1 MTTCDSSTSTGASL
15 QNNQDADV
23 FTVRVRS
30 DLQCSKSLKSLIQET
45 LSSPSTILPSKSPT
59 LLREVEEEQFTF
71 TLPVPEQRQLQQE
84 KQQYQVLHHN
94 SFSQQTNVQ
103 QPIPGQPQTIMPTR
117 ELAQHHSIIQPAHIL
132 PMQQLNIVG
141 QPIQSFLQPRPQM
154 VSQRMVNP
162 SQVYLRP
169 QNPHPYQ
176 QPQATQWPAIWQ
188 PPQQQHQVQQSAP
201 RQPIPFYVLQQVVP
215 ENNVQVTQS
224 THQVVTNI
232 QQLHQAQVP
241 QQGTKIQQA
250 QRQVSQGSE
259 ANLIQSQAQPQNIN
273 IFKQQQG
280 QIQNNPVA
288 VSQPLSPVTPVNT
301 EQFINS
307 QGDVAF
313 KRKDSYGR
321 VIFRCG
327 SCEFESPSEQN
338 LIIHMASCKLTS
350 GQKKIYFQA
359 KNHWMPLLQKNLRPS
374 VQTMLQR
381 LLSEEKDSN
390 TLVLLFRRV
399 VYEIT
404 KQETHESSN
413 DLLCVVMA
421 LRKEHF
427 EKSLVYML
435 TMEESLIDGQNPHTL
450 NFCTLAFKK
459 YFQNIEFTEKI
470 RKATLNLICTQIGTE
485 TFVKI
490 TNFVFYDGEK
500 NNSGQSAAHLLNISF
515 PALRCAIAEGKIQ
528 LTMFHKS
535 FAKFRLNTVP
545 VCGANYNSMST
556 NLFKAFI
563 KKALLSTPDLRRHQ
577 SLLSQLFNKTISE
590 EEFRAQ
596 FTAGSGTLK
605 EAMKQF
611 YPNYKY
617 AVKNKLEDI
626 KYFSKIYNKELAMDL
641 ILVFQ
646 QSEVVKTVESYEHLL
661 KVLLGKK
668 EQSSFSN
675 LYISDQK
682 ILNDYK
688 ASIEHLQTHCKKP
701 ASFSDLQAIL
711 KTKYMLTT
719 ARLAFTNT
727 GDLVTPPPIIEDH
740 TLETRQNISVGRI
753 VEQPTFKIGQTV
765 NVSPIIEDHIIET
778 GQTVPKGQMLE
789 TIQNVPVSP
798 IVEDYTKQIVPASP
812 IQTPDLEA
820 LPSPIQEASVKEKPV
835 QVSQISQMDPLHET
849 VEIMYDSGSGSCS
862 PGLSGSPSDKQ
873 GLVNSKICGSC
884 EGCLNQKP
892 CNCAFCLADKPE
904 LLELCKTKRC
914 ELYTQSITLKIQGTK
929 IKKIRSKR
937 CGICSGCMVNDCG
950 VCIICQKKA
959 SGESLRSNQ
968 FCYNKKCHRKV
979 IKTRCGF
986 CQGCKRTEDCG
997 KCLKCTVASQSGPCN
1012 LRQCSRP
1019 FIDTNLSGKINQPS
1033 SKVPDK
1039 GEDLVENGMR
1049 KTLRETEKETAR
1061 RPDELALAEAYE
1073 AKKLAFEAKTLLIRK
1088 YTQKTSKEMV
1098 VCKKELIEYINFNIN
1113 LKQLFVSCK
1122 LVAPEH
1128 LDKAVLRL
1136 TENFVFFR
1144 REVLGRRM
1152 LLTELHYVFENLDVS
1167 EDGITES
1174 FNYTKA
1180 SSETKA
1186 APSNPPMDE
1195 SVSFLP
1201 KEPAMEDVNIILN
1214 YKTHSEWR
1222 MTVNGLTRNYVA
1234 VFTEDHVFFC
1244 PNTFRIP
1251 NLYDGYEFQY
1261 KMFSTREG
1269 KIYLPEEI
1277 RPANTKE
1284 CHFYTVSNLEEYEK
1298 HFLNLQDLHE
1308 SSSLFKVSDFECLF
1322 TEFDMTTGCEVQLS
1336 PCVLHPVDA
1345 NKEPFPDNKLIQ
1357 VMNHLVGTA
1366 MAGLKFMR
1374 QYSCELN
1381 VSPPSQPQ
1389 ARVQYICLSFTDY
1402 TIFTPQKFFPNV
1414 AQEFQDNISC
1424 GQELVGKECKIGNTR
1439 IMKLSYEVNL
1449 FSNQLLG
1456 QSTQKK
1462 MLPARI
1468 IDSKDLPSA
1477 QTSKPFA
1484 IPQSLLP
1491 MYDIKNIVT
1500 QPIKRITRK
1509 IISKTTRKWEDG
1521 KTVHMLMFE
1530 PIKDL
1535 FGNFL
1540 PKTLEVGSHVNI
1552 IITVMINDKN
1562 TK

>member
-1 MTTCDSSTSTGASL
+1 M
-15 QNNQDADV
+15 
-23 FTVRVRS
+23 RVRS
-30 DLQCSKSLKSLIQET
+30 DLQCSKSLKSLIKET
-45 LSSPSTILPSKSPT
+45 LSSPSIILPSKSPT

-71 TLPVPEQRQLQQE
+71 TLPVPEQQQLQQE
-84 KQQYQVLHHN
+84 KQQYQVQHHN
-94 SFSQQTNVQ
+94 SFSQQTYVQ

-117 ELAQHHSIIQPAHIL
+117 QLAQQHQSTIQPVHLL

-141 QPIQSFLQPRPQM
+141 QPIQRFLQPGPQM

-162 SQVYLRP
+162 SQVCLRP
-169 QNPHPYQ
+169 QNPPPYQ
-176 QPQATQWPAIWQ
+176 QPQPTQWPAIWQ
-188 PPQQQHQVQQSAP
+188 PPQQQHLVQHSAT
-201 RQPIPFYVLQQVVP
+201 RQPIPLYVLQQVVP
-215 ENNVQVTQS
+215 ANNIQVNPS

-241 QQGTKIQQA
+241 QQGAQIQQA
-250 QRQVSQGSE
+250 QRQVSQSCE

-273 IFKQQQG
+273 ICKQQQS
-280 QIQNNPVA
+280 QVQNT
-288 VSQPLSPVTPVNT
+288 PVTPVNT
-301 EQFINS
+301 EQFRNS

-321 VIFRCG
+321 VIFRCA

-338 LIIHMASCKLTS
+338 LIIHMASCQLTS
-350 GQKKIYFQA
+350 VQKKIYFQA
-359 KNHWMPLLQKNLRPS
+359 KNHWMPLLRNNLRPS

-404 KQETHESSN
+404 KQESQESSN
-413 DLLCVVMA
+413 DMLCVVMA

-427 EKSLVYML
+427 EKSLVYVL
-435 TMEESLIDGQNPHTL
+435 TMEESLIDEQNPHTL
-450 NFCTLAFKK
+450 NFCTLAFQK

-515 PALRCAIAEGKIQ
+515 PALRCAIAEGKIH

-535 FAKFRLNTVP
+535 FAKFQLNTVP
-545 VCGANYNSMST
+545 VCGAHYNNMST
-556 NLFKAFI
+556 NIFKAFI
-563 KKALLSTPDLRRHQ
+563 KKALLSTPDLRRHH

-596 FTAGSGTLK
+596 FTAGTGTLK

-611 YPNYKY
+611 YPHYKY

-626 KYFSKIYNKELAMDL
+626 KYFSKLYNKELAMDL
-641 ILVFQ
+641 ILVLQ
-646 QSEVVKTVESYEHLL
+646 QSQVVKTVESYEHLL
-661 KVLLGKK
+661 KVLQGTK
-668 EQSSFSN
+668 EQSSFAN
-675 LYISDQK
+675 LYISDGK

-688 ASIEHLQTHCKKP
+688 VSIEHLKTHCKKP

-711 KTKYMLTT
+711 KEKYMLTT
-719 ARLAFTNT
+719 ATLAFTNMD
-727 GDLVTPPPIIEDH
+727 DLMIPPPIIEDH
-740 TLETRQNISVGRI
+740 TSETRQNVSIVHI
-753 VEQPTFKIGQTV
+753 VEDHTLKTGLTV
-765 NVSPIIEDHIIET
+765 NVSPIMEDHTIET
-778 GQTVPKGQMLE
+778 GNTVPKDHTIE
-789 TIQNVPVSP
+789 TIHIVPVSP
-798 IVEDYTKQIVPASP
+798 NVEDYTRQVVSASP
-812 IQTPDLEA
+812 IPPPDLEA
-820 LPSPIQEASVKEKPV
+820 SPIPIQEASLEGKPV
-835 QVSQISQMDPLHET
+835 QVSQIGEMDPLHET
-849 VEIMYDSGSGSCS
+849 DEIMYDSGSGSCS
-862 PGLSGSPSDKQ
+862 PGLSGRPIDQQ
-873 GLVNSKICGSC
+873 GQVNPKICGSC
-884 EGCLNQKP
+884 EGCLNQDP
-892 CNCAFCLADKPE
+892 CNDCEFCLSGMPE
-904 LLELCKTKRC
+904 LLKLCKTKRC
-914 ELYTQSITLKIQGTK
+914 ELNTQSTTLKIQGSK
-929 IKKIRSKR
+929 IKQISSKR
-937 CGICSGCMVNDCG
+937 CGTCSGCMVKDCG
-950 VCIICQKKA
+950 VCIICYKRA
-959 SGESLRSNQ
+959 SGKSLRSNQ

-986 CQGCKRTEDCG
+986 CQGCKRTEECG
-997 KCLKCTVASQSGPCN
+997 KCSKCTVLSQSGPCN
-1012 LRQCSRP
+1012 LKQCSRP
-1019 FIDTNLSGKINQPS
+1019 FIDTSLSGKISQPS
-1033 SKVPDK
+1033 SKVPDE
-1039 GEDLVENGMR
+1039 GLDLVKNRTR
-1049 KTLRETEKETAR
+1049 KTLQETEQETAK
-1061 RPDELALAEAYE
+1061 RPDEETLSEICE

-1098 VCKKELIEYINFNIN
+1098 VCKKELIRYLNCNID
-1113 LKQLFVSCK
+1113 LTQLFISCK
-1122 LVAPEH
+1122 LVAPEN
-1128 LDKAVLRL
+1128 LNKAVLKL

-1144 REVLGRRM
+1144 REVLGKRM

-1174 FNYTKA
+1174 FNFTKA

-1186 APSNPPMDE
+1186 AQSNPPMVE
-1195 SVSFLP
+1195 SVRFLP
-1201 KEPAMEDVNIILN
+1201 PESAMEDVNIILN
-1214 YKTHSEWR
+1214 YKTHSEWK

-1234 VFTEDHVFFC
+1234 VFTEDHVLFC
-1244 PNTFRIP
+1244 PNTIRLP

-1261 KMFSTREG
+1261 KMFATNREG

-1298 HFLNLQDLHE
+1298 HFLNLQDLQE
-1308 SSSLFKVSDFECLF
+1308 SSTLFKVSDFECLF
-1322 TEFDMTTGCEVQLS
+1322 TQFDMKTGCEVQLS
-1336 PCVLHPVDA
+1336 PSVLHPVDA
-1345 NKEPFPDNKLIQ
+1345 NKEPYPDNKLIQ
-1357 VMNHLVGTA
+1357 VMNHLVGTE

-1389 ARVQYICLSFTDY
+1389 TRVNYVCLSFTDY
-1402 TIFTPQKFFPNV
+1402 TIFTPQKFFPNI

-1449 FSNQLLG
+1449 LSNQLLAH
-1456 QSTQKK
+1456 STQKK

-1468 IDSKDLPSA
+1468 MDSKDIPSA

-1491 MYDIKNIVT
+1491 MYDMKNIVT
-1500 QPIKRITRK
+1500 QPIKRITWK
-1509 IISKTTRKWEDG
+1509 IMSKTTRKWEDG
-1521 KTVHMLMFE
+1521 KIVHMLMFE
-1530 PIKDL
+1530 PIKDT
-1535 FGNFL
+1535 FSEFL
-1540 PKTLEVGSHVNI
+1540 PKTLEIGSQINFI
-1552 IITVMINDKN
+1552 IPVMINK
-1562 TK
+1562 K